1 MRIILI
7 IPIILLLLSKEV
19 CAQNDFRTLDRK
31 TYDYFIR
38 GDYKNLKRTADTLHL
53 LGIDYYYLRE
63 RLGLTGYIKQDY
75 PNAVRDLSRAIE
87 FNSIDTISREYI
99 YNSYIFSGRKADAI
113 LYLNSIPE
121 GERNAS
127 LRAQDLTSSSEFF
140 LGSSGTAY
148 DVINY
153 QSNSLDYEAVKSSLS
168 VYAGVESYF
177 LKRYKGTLSYTNFQK
192 SGTQYSP
199 LNTSGKD
206 LNFMQNQFYGKI
218 SACFFPGWE
227 VSGFSNVVFYNESV
241 TKGFLGNRFTVNQIT
256 TEYLLGIGGSKNL
269 WKIRAGANVSFS
281 NFGNSTQIRGE
292 GYFIWLPAGNLNL
305 YLTSGWLGQS
315 DNNWGGT
322 YQVSEEIGLKI
333 FKSLWLESGLVKGN
347 SFLYASYFGSMI
359 NNSFQIPATT
369 IYSNLI
375 FLAGRHIKLT
385 ITPFYSE
392 NNIYSWDLI
401 AYSRT
406 NKLTINSFGGL
417 VKLTYK
423 FR

>member
-19 CAQNDFRTLDRK
+19 YAQNDFRTLDRK
-31 TYDYFIR
+31 TYDYFLR

-87 FNSIDTISREYI
+87 FNSLDTISREYI

-127 LRAQDLTSSSEFF
+127 LRSQDLTYSAEFF
-140 LGSSGTAY
+140 LGSSGTTY

-153 QSNSLDYEAVKSSLS
+153 LSNSLDYEAVKSSLS

-177 LKRYKGTLSYTNFQK
+177 LKRYKGTLSYTNFRK

-199 LNTSGKD
+199 VNTSGRD

-227 VSGFSNVVFYNESV
+227 VSGFGNVVFYNESV
-241 TKGFLGNRFTVNQIT
+241 TKGFLGNRFTVNQFT

-269 WKIRAGANVSFS
+269 WKIRVGANVSFS

-292 GYFIWLPAGNLNL
+292 GYFIWLPTGNLNL

-333 FKSLWLESGLVKGN
+333 FKSLWLESGLVKGS

-359 NNSFQIPATT
+359 NNSFQIPVTT

-375 FLAGRHIKLT
+375 ILPGRHIKLT

-406 NKLTINSFGGL
+406 NKLIINSFGGV